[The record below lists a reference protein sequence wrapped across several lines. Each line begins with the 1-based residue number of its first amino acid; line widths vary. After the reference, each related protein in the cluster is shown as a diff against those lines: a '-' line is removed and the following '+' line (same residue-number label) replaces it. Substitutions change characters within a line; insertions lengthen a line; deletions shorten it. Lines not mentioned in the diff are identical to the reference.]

1 MDNMKEK
8 IDDMEELDS
17 EMDDIEETEETD
29 REYDIVKIN
38 STMLATGWFSAYK
51 KDDSNDEENLDYYP
65 LVAWANVRIRY
76 KDDNSETDK
85 VMGMDAADDRS
96 VDFCE
101 LDEGFVKYVNER
113 YLEKENKV

>member
-1 MDNMKEK
+1 MDDLKEK
-8 IDDMEELDS
+8 INDMEELDS
-17 EMDDIEETEETD
+17 DMNDIGETD
-29 REYDIVKIN
+29 EIDVIEREYDVIKIN

-51 KDDSNDEENLDYYP
+51 KDNSDNDEDLDYYP

-76 KDDNSETDK
+76 KDGTETDK

-113 YLEKENKV
+113 YLEK

>member
-1 MDNMKEK
+1 MDDLKEK

-17 EMDDIEETEETD
+17 DMDDIGETD
-29 REYDIVKIN
+29 EIDVIEREYDVIKIN
-38 STMLATGWFSAYK
+38 STMPAIGWFSAYNK
-51 KDDSNDEENLDYYP
+51 ENTKNENDFDYYP

-76 KDDNSETDK
+76 KDGTETDK

-113 YLEKENKV
+113 YLEK